1 MDGLT
6 RAWNEWIAAVA
17 DPLYGGVASLFL
29 LTLLAALIVG
39 VLWAFLPSWLAA
51 RRQSTGSSG
60 RDRATKKRRR
70 DGAERRRRWRLRLRW
85 RLRWRRRRRPV
96 VAEPAPEPLPD
107 DQVPDL
113 PAEVLVL
120 SADELAAA
128 GRYAEAV
135 RERLRAMLRSLIER
149 GLLPSSPG
157 WTVMELAR
165 AGGRA
170 RPALADPL
178 AAAATVFSE
187 IWYGLRPATADDD
200 AAMRRHAD
208 AVAAVVAAEPIPAEA
223 SA

>member
-17 DPLYGGVASLFL
+17 DPLYGGVVTLFL
-29 LTLLAALIVG
+29 LSVLAALVIG

-51 RRQSTGSSG
+51 RGGSTGSG
-60 RDRATKKRRR
+60 RERSRRR
-70 DGAERRRRWRLRLRW
+70 GDRDRRRRWRLRLRW

-96 VAEPAPEPLPD
+96 VVEGEPERLPD

-120 SADELAAA
+120 SADDLAAA

-149 GLLPSSPG
+149 GLLPASPG
-157 WTVMELAR
+157 WTVMELVR
-165 AGGRA
+165 AAGRT

-178 AAAATVFSE
+178 GAAAAIFSE
-187 IWYGLRPATADDD
+187 IWYGLRPATAEDD
-200 AAMRRHAD
+200 AAMRRHA
-208 AVAAVVAAEPIPAEA
+208 AALAAVVADESTPAEV
-223 SA
+223 ST